1 MTTATLSPGVWAQ
14 SSGSRFSL
22 QATLQAGRLQP
33 LQEPLAGG
41 GRAFLL
47 GF

>member
-1 MTTATLSPGVWAQ
+1 MTPTTLSPGGWAQ
-14 SSGSRFSL
+14 SSGSGFSL
-22 QATLQAGRLQP
+22 QATLQAGRLQL
-33 LQEPLAGG
+33 LQEPLARG